1 MTPLS
6 TRLLE
11 ISKELKTYE
20 VLLLAQFVDEL
31 EVAAFEVIEL
41 ERKADGFDL
50 RYRGRRLP

>member
-11 ISKELKTYE
+11 ISKELKTFDM
-20 VLLLAQFVDEL
+20 VLLQWMVDEL
-31 EVAAFEVIEL
+31 EVAAFEAMEL

-50 RYRGRRLP
+50 RHRGRRIS